1 MLAVAWGSLVQI
13 ILLIPD
19 DEKPEKGMDFRVDGQ
34 YFIAPGAV
42 QDMIP
47 GTSTV

>member
-1 MLAVAWGSLVQI
+1 MLAVSWGALIQL

-19 DEKPEKGMDFRVDGQ
+19 DEKVEQGIDFRIDGQ

-42 QDMIP
+42 
-47 GTSTV
+47 